1 MDVGVGEVAATGV
14 GSGVGDGVGT
24 GVEVGIGLVRFVT
37 FLVRVQ

>member
-1 MDVGVGEVAATGV
+1 LEVGVGEVAATGV